1 MLKLVTLPGSKASLA
16 STLAGY
22 LPAEGFR
29 YTWETHA
36 GTAAMTANVFSGLGV
51 EKMYATEW
59 DVGMYSLLKCC
70 KKRPLELIADL
81 LETEYAPEEFETALE
96 QKENEYKC
104 MTEMD
109 IAVAKYILLTQSY
122 NGLGTTYRDIDKG
135 ADDDMMCW
143 KAAQWHR
150 NKYQRAIFGLHD
162 YSECIQ
168 NLKIRNADMLTVFDD
183 FAAESDMFIFS
194 DIPYTNS
201 LRSKKLYEVDTTDQ
215 WHKEFAKKLAQ
226 MTRDG
231 SLKAQMM
238 LCNYVSEDLQADIY
252 CKELLKEGWTLYM
265 VKDTYRPTIIKDNSK
280 ARKKNK
286 AVEVVF
292 LNYEPISPAVGEE
305 RIFTYEK
312 VFGTEK

>member
-16 STLAGY
+16 STLTGY
-22 LPAEGFR
+22 LPVKGFM
-29 YTWETHA
+29 YSWETHA
-36 GTAAMTANVFSGLGV
+36 GTAAMTANVFSGLGL
-51 EKMYATEW
+51 EKMCATEL

-70 KKRPLELIADL
+70 KERPEQLMVNL
-81 LETEYAPEEFETALE
+81 LETVYAPEEFETALE
-96 QKENEYKC
+96 QKENGYKG

-135 ADDDMMCW
+135 ADDDIRCW

-150 NKYQRAIFGLHD
+150 NKYQRAILGLYD

-168 NLKIRNADMLTVFDD
+168 NLNIRNADMLTVFDD
-183 FAAESDMFIFS
+183 FAAEPDMFIFS

-215 WHKEFAKKLAQ
+215 WHKDFAKKLAK
-226 MTRDG
+226 MTSDG

-238 LCNYVSEDLQADIY
+238 LCNYVNEDLQADIY
-252 CKELLKEGWTLYM
+252 CQELLKEGWTLYM
-265 VKDTYRPTIIKDNSK
+265 VKDTYRPTIIKENSK
-280 ARKKNK
+280 KRKKNK

-292 LNYEPISPAVGEE
+292 LNYKPINPAVGGE